1 MDQSEVKTCTRL
13 PLPHRSTTRRISI
26 AAPIIIAP
34 DCAGQNFYAI
44 DRGLRDLL
52 QLYLEPNDFR
62 RLEPHFDRLG
72 ALAGGRLDEL
82 ARAADKH
89 PPVLN
94 ARDRFGRDEDWID
107 YHSSYREMETIA
119 FGDFQFHAM
128 SHRAGALGMDRPL
141 PAVAKYALQYL
152 FVQAEFGLMCPISV
166 TDTSIHLIRKFAS
179 AELQDYLLPKMLSG
193 DVATMWK
200 GTQFM
205 TERAG
210 GSDVGAIETI
220 ARCEDGVWRL
230 YGDKWFCSHADAD
243 VALLLARP
251 EGRACRHRG
260 PRAVCAAAPAEGRP
274 PQRLPHR
281 PPQGQTGHPLDG
293 ERRDPARGRRRLSGR
308 RCRARP
314 QADDGAGQPVAAV
327 ARRSRRGDDA
337 ALRQRGDGVR
347 AHAEWRS
354 ARPSSN
360 IPCCAAS
367 FSRSR
372 VPAEQS
378 LSMFL
383 FAASAMDR
391 ANAGS
396 KEAEASCAF

>member
-1 MDQSEVKTCTRL
+1 MHAPALSRIVRQRPAQDLDRGADHHRAGLCRTEFLR
-13 PLPHRSTTRRISI
+13 RST
-26 AAPIIIAP
+26 AACAICCSFIWQP
-34 DCAGQNFYAI
+34 D
-44 DRGLRDLL
+44 
-52 QLYLEPNDFR
+52 DFR

-82 ARAADKH
+82 ARTADKH
-89 PPVLN
+89 PPVLHP
-94 ARDRFGRDEDWID
+94 RDRFGRDEDWID
-107 YHSSYREMETIA
+107 YHSSYREMEHIA

-179 AELQDYLLPKMLSG
+179 AELQEYLLPKMLSG

-251 EGRACRHRG
+251 EGAPG
-260 PRAVCAAAPAEGRP
+260 GTKGLALFALPR
-274 PQRLPHR
+274 RLK
-281 PPQGQTGHPLDG
+281 D
-293 ERRDPARGRRRLSGR
+293 GRRNAYRIVRLKDKLGTRSMASGEILLEG
-308 RCRARP
+308 AVAYLVGDAEPRP

-327 ARRSRRGDDA
+327 ARRARCRDDA
-337 ALRQRGDGVR
+337 ALRQRGDGLRARAAGVR
-347 AHAEWRS
+347 QDHHRIS
-354 ARPSSN
+354 A
-360 IPCCAAS
+360 AAPPAC
-367 FSRSR
+367 SRSR
-372 VPAEQS
+372 CRPNS
-378 LSMFL
+378 RCRCSCSRP
-383 FAASAMDR
+383 SAMDR

-396 KEAEASCAF
+396 KEAEAACASSRRC